1 MMTILHIAPNLRPGG
16 TAAMAAELACELQQ
30 RGDCTNIVVSPACE
44 LVSRLRTAGVEHRLC
59 RKVTPLNFISEFRK
73 LRELINRAQPHIIQV
88 YSPEAALLTSVA
100 CRRLLTKH
108 RPMLVAAIT
117 AYPRPGIARYFWLKC
132 DAYVTASQHLRQV
145 LSNGL
150 LKLRRKD
157 LRRIPY
163 GVNDK
168 QCYPAFRISAE
179 RFNQWKNAHP
189 ESNSRLT
196 LCLPGAI
203 SPLHGLED
211 LIPIL
216 TSLLHWGIPVH
227 AYIAGDSRKADS
239 SYTEELKR
247 KFAAA
252 NLSEHISWIGARP
265 DLRDVMCACDIT
277 LTLTREPAT
286 YNRPVLEA
294 LALGRPVVGYD
305 HGVVGELLEAFLPEG
320 RVAPGDAAAVADT
333 ISQWH
338 TYRPATITE
347 LPLPYRLSST
357 AESLFSLYQQLSSPC
372 KS

>member
-1 MMTILHIAPNLRPGG
+1 MITVLHIAPNLGPGG

-30 RGDCTNIVVSPACE
+30 RGDTTNIVVSPACE

-59 RKVTPLNFISEFRK
+59 RKVTLFNFFSEMSK
-73 LRELINRAQPHIIQV
+73 LRETINRFQPDIIQV
-88 YSPEAALLTSVA
+88 YSPQAALLASVA
-100 CRRLLTKH
+100 CRRLISANKPTI
-108 RPMLVAAIT
+108 AALISG
-117 AYPRPGIARYFWLKC
+117 YPRPGISRYFWLRC
-132 DAYVTASQHLRQV
+132 HAFFTVSQHLRQV
-145 LSNGL
+145 LSNRL

-157 LRRIPY
+157 LRLIPY

-168 QCYPAFRISAE
+168 QCYPSFRISTE

-189 ESNSRLT
+189 ESESRLT

-203 SPLHGLED
+203 SPLHGTED
-211 LIPIL
+211 LVPIL

-227 AYIAGDSRKADS
+227 AYIAGDSRKADAT
-239 SYTEELKR
+239 YTEDLKR